1 MYVQVGWKV
10 GWNHESSRR
19 RLGVDKPAVGV
30 LSAATT
36 FTEGTPVTLAGTTNP
51 GAEFELALRVGVDGR
66 VATVGL
72 AVELL
77 DITPP
82 YEAEAALAANL
93 WHRAA
98 VLGAVEVPYTLGL
111 LDGVVVRATG
121 IDPTNLIEALGDP
134 DEIVARVARDTDGAL
149 LPGQVVL
156 SGSVTPMPVWVKP
169 GDRLHAEADRLGT
182 LDVEFV

>member
-1 MYVQVGWKV
+1 MYAQVGWKV

-19 RLGVDKPAVGV
+19 RLGVDKPAVGI

-36 FTEGTPVTLAGTTNP
+36 FAAGTPLSLDGTTNA
-51 GAEFELALRVGVDGR
+51 GAEVELALRVGVDGR
-66 VATVGL
+66 VATVAL

-77 DITPP
+77 DIVPP
-82 YEAEAALAANL
+82 YEAAAALAANL

-98 VLGAVEVPYTLGL
+98 LLGAVELPYTYGL
-111 LDGVVVRATG
+111 LDGVAVHATG
-121 IDPTNLIEALGDP
+121 IEPVLLLDALGDP
-134 DEIVARVARDTDGAL
+134 DEIVAQVARDTDGAL

-169 GDRLHAEADRLGT
+169 GDRLHVEADRLGT